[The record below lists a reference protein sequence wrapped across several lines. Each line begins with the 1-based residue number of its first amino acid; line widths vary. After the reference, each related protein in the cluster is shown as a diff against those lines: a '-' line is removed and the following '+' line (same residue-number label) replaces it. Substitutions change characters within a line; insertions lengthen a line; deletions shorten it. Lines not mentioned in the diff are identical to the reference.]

1 MRTPTE
7 PIRSIQWPAA
17 LLAAID
23 ALDGNAQDSS
33 LEPLYE
39 AAVRNTFGSFNVC

>member
-1 MRTPTE
+1 MSE
-7 PIRSIQWPAA
+7 PIRSIPWSGA

-23 ALDGNAQDSS
+23 ALDGNAQDPA

-39 AAVRNTFGSFNVC
+39 AAVHDIFGLSNVS